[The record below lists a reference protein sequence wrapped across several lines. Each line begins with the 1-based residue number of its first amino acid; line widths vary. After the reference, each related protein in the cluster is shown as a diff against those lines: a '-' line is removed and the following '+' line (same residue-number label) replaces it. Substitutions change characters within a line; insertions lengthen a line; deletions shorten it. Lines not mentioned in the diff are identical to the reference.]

1 MGIRNYVKH
10 SNLWEGPKV
19 GKSKKS
25 GKESERDSR
34 AIRILD
40 SNLPA
45 AQRRV
50 RIAASSGHTQPVTA
64 NPDPPEVQR

>member
-1 MGIRNYVKH
+1 MKY

-34 AIRILD
+34 AISNLD
-40 SNLPA
+40 SNLSA
-45 AQRRV
+45 ALRRV
-50 RIAASSGHTQPVTA
+50 RIAASSGHTQPDTT